1 MLRGLRAEKATRFAD
16 FLRWDMAPDYDDV
29 GAMAVLHALAD
40 SGEVDILAT
49 VSSNKQETT
58 APCIDVCNT
67 YFGRPGIPVGAPKG
81 EGVSMDTWHKGL
93 KRTEELPSRF
103 PHKVESASQAEDA
116 VSVYRRVLNAQPD
129 TSVVVVTVG
138 FFTNLKDL
146 LESGPDAD
154 SPLSGKEL
162 VAAEVKRL
170 VSMAGYFPEG
180 KEFNVMMD
188 APASQYVFENWPT
201 PIVLSGFDIG
211 EKIIT
216 GKQTAA
222 MPVEGSPVREAYKM
236 CLEQDNPEG
245 RNSWDQSAVLVAVR
259 GAEPYFG
266 LKLARL
272 RSRRPTATITGRP
285 IRPAD
290 TRAAAAENADRTGYG
305 YDRSIDDASAHGTEI
320 TFASRSG
327 RNFCRRRTFYGK
339 QPTEW
344 KP

>member
-1 MLRGLRAEKATRFAD
+1 MKTFFYLLLALCCAACAPKKQPVSLIFDT
-16 FLRWDMAPDYDDV
+16 DMAPDYDDV

-58 APCIDVCNT
+58 APCIDVLNT

-93 KRTEELPSRF
+93 KWTEELPSRF

-162 VAAEVKRL
+162 VAAKVKRL

-222 MPVEGSPVREAYKM
+222 MPVEGSPVREASNRIIRKDGTVGISRPYWS
-236 CLEQDNPEG
+236 PY
-245 RNSWDQSAVLVAVR
+245 
-259 GAEPYFG
+259 AEPNPISVS
-266 LKLARL
+266 KPAR
-272 RSRRPTATITGRP
+272 
-285 IRPAD
+285 
-290 TRAAAAENADRTGYG
+290 
-305 YDRSIDDASAHGTEI
+305 
-320 TFASRSG
+320 
-327 RNFCRRRTFYGK
+327 
-339 QPTEW
+339 
-344 KP
+344 

>member
-1 MLRGLRAEKATRFAD
+1 M
-16 FLRWDMAPDYDDV
+16 
-29 GAMAVLHALAD
+29 
-40 SGEVDILAT
+40 
-49 VSSNKQETT
+49 
-58 APCIDVCNT
+58 
-67 YFGRPGIPVGAPKG
+67 
-81 EGVSMDTWHKGL
+81 
-93 KRTEELPSRF
+93 
-103 PHKVESASQAEDA
+103 
-116 VSVYRRVLNAQPD
+116 LNAQPD

-162 VAAEVKRL
+162 VAAKVKRL

-245 RNSWDQSAVLVAVR
+245 RNSWDQSAVLVAMR
-259 GAEPYFG
+259 ANLFESRNRHAE
-266 LKLARL
+266 
-272 RSRRPTATITGRP
+272 SRRPTATITGHP

-290 TRAAAAENADRTGYG
+290 TRGC
-305 YDRSIDDASAHGTEI
+305 
-320 TFASRSG
+320 
-327 RNFCRRRTFYGK
+327 CRMQTRQVTATIK
-339 QPTEW
+339 H
-344 KP
+344 

>member
-1 MLRGLRAEKATRFAD
+1 MKTFFYLLLALCCAACAPKKQPVSLIFDT
-16 FLRWDMAPDYDDV
+16 DMAPDYDDV

-58 APCIDVCNT
+58 APCIDVLNT

-93 KRTEELPSRF
+93 KWTEELPSRF

-162 VAAEVKRL
+162 VAAKVKRL

-259 GAEPYFG
+259 GAEPYVG
-266 LKLARL
+266 LETGTLTVTPADSNDHWTPDPAGRHARL
-272 RSRRPTATITGRP
+272 LPKMPTEQVTATIE
-285 IRPAD
+285 ALMM
-290 TRAAAAENADRTGYG
+290 
-305 YDRSIDDASAHGTEI
+305 H
-320 TFASRSG
+320 
-327 RNFCRRRTFYGK
+327 
-339 QPTEW
+339 QPTVR
-344 KP
+344 K

>member
-1 MLRGLRAEKATRFAD
+1 MR
-16 FLRWDMAPDYDDV
+16 
-29 GAMAVLHALAD
+29 D

-58 APCIDVCNT
+58 APCIDVLNT

-93 KRTEELPSRF
+93 KWTEELPSRF

-162 VAAEVKRL
+162 VAAKVKRL

-266 LKLARL
+266 LETGTLTVTPADSNDHWTPDPAGRHARL
-272 RSRRPTATITGRP
+272 LPKMPTEQVTATIE
-285 IRPAD
+285 ALMM
-290 TRAAAAENADRTGYG
+290 
-305 YDRSIDDASAHGTEI
+305 H
-320 TFASRSG
+320 
-327 RNFCRRRTFYGK
+327 
-339 QPTEW
+339 QPTVR
-344 KP
+344 K

>member
-1 MLRGLRAEKATRFAD
+1 MKTFFYLLLALCCAACAPKKQPVSLIFDT
-16 FLRWDMAPDYDDV
+16 DMAPDYDDV

-58 APCIDVCNT
+58 APCIDVLNT

-93 KRTEELPSRF
+93 KWTEELPSRF

-162 VAAEVKRL
+162 VAAKVKRL

-259 GAEPYFG
+259 QQRS
-266 LKLARL
+266 LDAR
-272 RSRRPTATITGRP
+272 SGRP
-285 IRPAD
+285 

-327 RNFCRRRTFYGK
+327 RNFCRRKTFYGK